1 MERPHSGA
9 AGQPSTPTGNRAVTA
24 LRDAAIRRPRVAAL
38 ILATVSASFAGLVAG
53 PVAAVVAAAYALTG
67 AVVFASRR
75 RDAADAVAFRAALAD
90 VAAAAADL
98 RAGADPITALGD
110 SGWRGPSAR
119 SPHRDGH
126 VLHGRVSAAVH
137 VAEETGA
144 PLADLLERLER
155 DGRALAQARA
165 SAVTQAAGAEAT
177 AWLLAVLPV
186 AGIALGQ
193 GVGADPVHV
202 LLHTPIGATC
212 ACGAIVCQVGGL
224 AWVRRLARSIVES
237 A

>member
-1 MERPHSGA
+1 M
-9 AGQPSTPTGNRAVTA
+9 GQPSTPAGNRAVTA

-75 RDAADAVAFRAALAD
+75 RDAADAVAFRVALANI
-90 VAAAAADL
+90 AAAAADL

-110 SGWRGPSAR
+110 SGWRGRPSAR
-119 SPHRDGH
+119 VPRPDEGD
-126 VLHGRVSAAVH
+126 VLRGRVSAAVH

-212 ACGAIVCQVGGL
+212 ACGAIACQVGGL